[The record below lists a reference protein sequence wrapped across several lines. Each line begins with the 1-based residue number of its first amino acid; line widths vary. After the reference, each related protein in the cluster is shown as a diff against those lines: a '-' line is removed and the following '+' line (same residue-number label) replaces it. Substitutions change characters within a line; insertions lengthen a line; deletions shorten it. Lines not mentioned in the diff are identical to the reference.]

1 MSFSEAIRSVFS
13 HYADFGGR
21 ARRSEYWYFTLM
33 NIFISMVIT
42 VLQRSLGVK
51 SGLYTL
57 ISGLYGIY
65 TLGVLIPGLAVSCR
79 RLHDIGKSGWFLL
92 INLIPLVGQIILI
105 VWLCQDSSPG
115 SNQYG
120 EYPKAKNFF
129 GE

>member
-33 NIFISMVIT
+33 NILISMTVT

-57 ISGLYGIY
+57 IAGLYGIY
-65 TLGVLIPGLAVSCR
+65 SLGVLIPELAVSCR

-92 INLIPLVGQIILI
+92 LNLIPFFGQIVLI
-105 VWLCQDSSPG
+105 VWLCQDSFPG

-120 EYPKAKNFF
+120 ECPKAKNFF
-129 GE
+129 QE